1 MKLGYRMNKLMWRA
15 AALGL
20 VVFGLVALWVWGP
33 LATFADPD
41 LIADVGRELSGK
53 WYSVP
58 VAVVVFVGAGL
69 VMLPQSVLIV
79 SSALIFGPIEG
90 FIVIMA
96 GSLASAVAVFSM
108 GSVALGRL
116 WRDRAGGRLHSLSVA
131 LGSKGMVSI
140 LMIRLIPFAH
150 FSAVSLAAGAS
161 HIRFW
166 DFVIGTAIGM
176 VPWVIATMI
185 VTTQFSRA
193 FADPTPGN
201 IALLVVLSAS
211 LVGAMIWV
219 GRRYGSRFRAGGTDQ
234 GHTQ

>member
-1 MKLGYRMNKLMWRA
+1 MSKLVWRA
-15 AALGL
+15 SALGL
-20 VVFGLVALWVWGP
+20 VVVGLVTLWVWGP
-33 LATFADPD
+33 LASFADPD
-41 LIADVGRELSGK
+41 RIAEMGGELSGQ

-69 VMLPQSVLIV
+69 MMAPQSVLIV

-90 FIVIMA
+90 FVVIMA
-96 GSLASAVAVFSM
+96 GSLASAMVVFAM
-108 GSVALGRL
+108 GSAALGSL
-116 WRDRAGGRLHSLSVA
+116 WRDRAGSRLHSVSVA

-140 LMIRLIPFAH
+140 LLIRLIPFAH

-166 DFVIGTAIGM
+166 NFIIGTAIGM
-176 VPWVIATMI
+176 TPWVIATMI

-201 IALLVVLSAS
+201 IALLVVLSVL

-219 GRRYGSRFRAGGTDQ
+219 GRKYGSRFRSGGPDQ
-234 GHTQ
+234 GSAQ